1 MSGERYEQVGWL
13 THLGA
18 FYEVGRTLRSHAEW
32 CDWQPVYVKVP
43 EPEPEHRPTT
53 VKPEGGAARLLRC
66 PTCGSDN
73 PSIYVTGTP
82 QNPDRER
89 CSDPWHTKEPS

>member
-1 MSGERYEQVGWL
+1 MSGERYEQVGCTLVHDGQRYWSIL
-13 THLGA
+13 PRIVEPGG
-18 FYEVGRTLRSHAEW
+18 EV
-32 CDWQPVYVKVP
+32 WQPVYVKVP
-43 EPEPEHRPTT
+43 VDPVAPT
-53 VKPEGGAARLLRC
+53 VQELERC

-89 CSDPWHTKEPS
+89 CPDPWHAVLDKGGHDG